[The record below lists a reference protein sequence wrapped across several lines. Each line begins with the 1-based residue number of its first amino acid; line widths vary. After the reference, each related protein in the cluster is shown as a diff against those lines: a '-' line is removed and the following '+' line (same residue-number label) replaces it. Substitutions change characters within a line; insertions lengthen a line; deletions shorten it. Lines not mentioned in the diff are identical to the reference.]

1 MFNLVNCRLLDAD
14 QINVQIFRIS
24 IAICQLAGSVLCLT
38 IVDYVERKV
47 SMETMCNECVLKK
60 NIEFGLKFE

>member
-47 SMETMCNECVLKK
+47 SMEDY
-60 NIEFGLKFE
+60 